1 MSGLAGPIRSGGFLT
16 RGRLVFV
23 PCALLVGFALALAFL
38 ALSAHGIHDYTG
50 KRPLGTDY
58 SDIYAAG
65 NYVLDRKPAAP
76 FAALR
81 QYREEQRLF
90 GAKTDFYGWHYPP
103 YFLLLAAPLAAL
115 PYLLSLLVWQGM
127 SFAFYLASIARLMRR
142 FPQMTRRQWL
152 VPAIAFPAVFI
163 NLTHGQNG
171 FLTAGLMG
179 FALAFLDERP
189 LLSGLCFGLMV
200 YKPQFGLTIPL
211 VLAATGR
218 WRVFAS
224 ATATVAAL
232 TVGVIA
238 IFGTGVWSAFLAS
251 THFTRTVVLEQGAAG
266 FFKIDSVFAWVR
278 MWNGPVWLAYL
289 VQGAVTVVAAAA
301 VVRLWRSKAGFGARA
316 MGLCLAA
323 ILTTPY
329 SFDYDMMVL
338 APGIALMAGECCET
352 GFPPYARSLLA
363 ALWIVPLLAR
373 PAAMTTLMPV
383 GILTISAMFV
393 LLARTS
399 RPRLVTVAGR
409 SR

>member
-1 MSGLAGPIRSGGFLT
+1 MSGLAEPIRSGAFLT
-16 RGRLVFV
+16 RDRLVFV
-23 PCALLVGFALALAFL
+23 PRALLVGFALALAFL
-38 ALSAHGIHDYTG
+38 ALSAHGLHDYTG
-50 KRPLGTDY
+50 KRPLGADY

-65 NYVLDRKPAAP
+65 SYVLDRKPAAP
-76 FAALR
+76 FAPLD

-115 PYLLSLLVWQGM
+115 PYLLSLIVWQGL
-127 SFAFYLASIARLMRR
+127 SLAFYLASIARLMRR
-142 FPQMTRRQWL
+142 FPRMTRRQWL
-152 VPAIAFPAVFI
+152 VPAIAFPAVFV

-189 LLSGLCFGLMV
+189 LLAGLCFGLMV

-218 WRVFAS
+218 WRVCAS
-224 ATATVAAL
+224 ATAMVAAL
-232 TVGVIA
+232 TVGVIG
-238 IFGTGVWSAFLAS
+238 IFGTSVWSAFLAS
-251 THFTRTVVLEQGAAG
+251 TRFTRTVVLDQGAVG
-266 FFKIDSVFAWVR
+266 FFKIDSIFAWVR
-278 MWNGPVWLAYL
+278 MWNGPVWLADL

-301 VVRLWRSKAGFGARA
+301 VVRLWRSKAGFGAQA

-338 APGIALMAGECCET
+338 APGIALMAGECCEA
-352 GFPPYARSLLA
+352 GFPPFARSLLA
-363 ALWIVPLLAR
+363 ALWIVPLFAR
-373 PAAMTTLMPV
+373 PVAMATLMPV
-383 GILTISAMFV
+383 GILTILAMFV

-399 RPRLVTVAGR
+399 RPRL
-409 SR
+409 